1 MITFKITFNSKE
13 EHIIFKCSIPDN
25 VQHISSFDFK
35 EIYIF
40 SKLDFFIPLHEN
52 NNYNLEKLQHSQL
65 SKLYDNYLENY
76 IRYISTFEEI
86 LNFNSYFDN
95 LTEILSSNDYFEI
108 AYFNSLLNIFQKEIK
123 QEYIDFIINNLY
135 ILEKLTNEYSYDF
148 IFLFLK
154 NSQLNNIDFIL
165 NKLLENNKFTLE
177 HLKNSY
183 FLIENN
189 KLNFLNKIIDYKKQ
203 QNRLDELL
211 FLLQYYK
218 SDCFLI
224 FKPIFHYFTD
234 NFIFNKNSYRR
245 KLFSFFHT
253 IFIDTNIY
261 HLFKPF
267 LLNNNLFY
275 FFQSNISDGIITT
288 FNEFHRDYFFSQQD
302 KNDLYIEF
310 FKNDS
315 LNKVD
320 ILYLIKMVEQNK
332 ALDYDPI
339 IISRIEEYQTNEIL
353 KNF

>member
-1 MITFKITFNSKE
+1 MITFKIKFNSKE
-13 EHIIFKCSIPDN
+13 EHIIFKNSIPDSI
-25 VQHISSFDFK
+25 QYISSFDFK
-35 EIYIF
+35 EIYIC
-40 SKLDFFIPLHEN
+40 SKLDFFIPLYEN
-52 NNYNLEKLQHSQL
+52 NNYNLEKLQHAQL

-76 IRYISTFEEI
+76 VRYISSFEEI

-123 QEYIDFIINNLY
+123 EEYIDFIINNLY
-135 ILEKLTNEYSYDF
+135 ILEKLTDEYSYDF

-154 NSQLNNIDFIL
+154 NSHLNNIDFIL

-177 HLKNSY
+177 HLKNSQ
-183 FLIENN
+183 FLIKNN
-189 KLNFLNKIIDYKKQ
+189 QFIFLNKLIIYKQ
-203 QNRLDELL
+203 SQNKLEELL
-211 FLLQYYK
+211 FLLEHYN

-224 FKPIFHYFTD
+224 FKPIFHYFLD
-234 NFIFNKNSYRR
+234 NFLFNKNSYKR
-245 KLFSFFHT
+245 KLFSFFHI
-253 IFIDTNIY
+253 IFYDSYIY
-261 HLFKPF
+261 NLFKPF

-275 FFQSNISDGIITT
+275 FFKCNISDGIITI
-288 FNEFHRDYFFSQQD
+288 FNEFHKDYFFSQQD

-320 ILYLIKMVEQNK
+320 ILYLIKMVEQK
-332 ALDYDPI
+332 KDLDYDPI
-339 IISRIEEYQTNEIL
+339 IISRIEEYQINEIL